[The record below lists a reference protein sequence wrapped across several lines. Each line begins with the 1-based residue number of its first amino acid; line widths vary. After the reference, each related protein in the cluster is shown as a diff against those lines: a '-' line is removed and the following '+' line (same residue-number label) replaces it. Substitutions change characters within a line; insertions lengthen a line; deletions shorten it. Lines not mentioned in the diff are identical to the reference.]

1 MRKVIPFREKVI
13 PFREKVIPFGSF
25 QFVDAIGKEIPKK
38 VIPFREKV
46 IHFGFDE
53 KSHTF

>member
-1 MRKVIPFREKVI
+1 MRKVI